1 MGYFRRREG
10 FDGCAS
16 KGRGKLKRGIELGC
30 YIEQQ
35 CGLLEEETLV
45 AVKRGEYL
53 LVGVSSEQ
61 ALSMMWS
68 TGSMSSYLSWL
79 FEREQQ
85 QLPVQ
90 DGLQQM
96 P

>member
-1 MGYFRRREG
+1 VCGSSRG
-10 FDGCAS
+10 QAVWVV
-16 KGRGKLKRGIELGC
+16 GRGDSCCCE
-30 YIEQQ
+30 
-35 CGLLEEETLV
+35 
-45 AVKRGEYL
+45 RGEYL
-53 LVGVSSEQ
+53 LVGVSGEQ

-68 TGSMSSYLSWL
+68 TGSMSSYLSWV
-79 FEREQQ
+79 FEREQQQKQ

>member
-1 MGYFRRREG
+1 
-10 FDGCAS
+10 
-16 KGRGKLKRGIELGC
+16 
-30 YIEQQ
+30 
-35 CGLLEEETLV
+35 
-45 AVKRGEYL
+45 
-53 LVGVSSEQ
+53 VSSEQ

-85 QLPVQ
+85 QQQQLPVQ